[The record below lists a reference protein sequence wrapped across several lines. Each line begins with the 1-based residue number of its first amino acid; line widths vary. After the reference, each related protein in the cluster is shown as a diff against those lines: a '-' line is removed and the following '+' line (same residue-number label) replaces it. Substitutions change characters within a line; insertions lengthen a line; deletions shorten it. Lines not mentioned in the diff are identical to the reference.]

1 MSELSGSTTR
11 AAPRRTLDIEVALQ
25 WAYRDE
31 LPKRR
36 DDHPLRGIGY
46 PSTHPMW
53 RAGAFGGR
61 IDCWN
66 RDPGFPLAMGDPS
79 PDALR
84 IEAAVEALDD
94 ATLDILPYDV
104 GKGLGE
110 HVDLRHV
117 ISITRRD
124 VRSWIVTYA
133 RNGKRPDLGGPAEFE
148 PVRGANGKA
157 EIWETVSIP
166 AGEGPDGTPW
176 FTTFD
181 RRTTSVRAGTY
192 PDGAFCKLQ
201 WVRTADDIAEDRAR
215 YALWHAGLTLLA
227 EILTPVLQ
235 TVAVAPPAAVTR
247 PWIEA
252 EPAPPTIRPNLARRT
267 VALDRRRPVARRA
280 PGRRPEPVRMS
291 PPSEWK
297 PAGAA

>member
-1 MSELSGSTTR
+1 MSASASPTTTR
-11 AAPRRTLDIEVALQ
+11 KRVLDIEAALR
-25 WAYRDE
+25 WAYQSE

-36 DDHPLRGIGY
+36 EDRAITAPL
-46 PSTHPMW
+46 PAQVHPMW

-66 RDPGFPLAMGDPS
+66 RDPGFPAAMGDPS

-94 ATLDILPYDV
+94 ATLDIAPYDI
-104 GKGLGE
+104 GQGLGE

-117 ISITRRD
+117 TSITRRD

-133 RNGKRPDLGGPAEFE
+133 RNGKRPDLGEAPEFE

-157 EIWETVSIP
+157 EIWETVSLP

-181 RRTTSVRAGTY
+181 RRTTAVRAGTY

-201 WVRTADDIAEDRAR
+201 WVRAADDVAEDRAR
-215 YALWHAGLTLLA
+215 YALWHAGLALLA
-227 EILTPVLQ
+227 EILGPVLQ
-235 TVAVAPPAAVTR
+235 TISVAPPSAVSR
-247 PWIEA
+247 PWVEA
-252 EPAPPTIRPNLARRT
+252 EPAAPTVRPNLAARR
-267 VALDRRRPVARRA
+267 VILDKRRPVARRA
-280 PGRRPEPVRMS
+280 PSRRPEPVRMI